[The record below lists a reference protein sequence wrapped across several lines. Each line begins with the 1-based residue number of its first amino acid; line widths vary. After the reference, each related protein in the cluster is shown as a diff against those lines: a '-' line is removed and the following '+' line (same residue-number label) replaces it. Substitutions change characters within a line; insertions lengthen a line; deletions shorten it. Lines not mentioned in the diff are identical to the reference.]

1 MPLGPVSLW
10 GRQGLVGHKLRP
22 RFDFVSPSLIFRSQ
36 SWLDEWLWTFLLVL
50 VVFSVA
56 SSKRDSN
63 AFFGLAIGCVVLAGD
78 SFFDTYSKGFFNPG
92 VGTGVCLLSVF
103 EKKGAYALWIY
114 WVSGPDSRGL
124 LLLARVAGGWPTS
137 PSRPLVWLSECV
149 YVMCLCLAVQTA
161 CPFGGVCAAYVDKF
175 MFPDDVPVIDAPAA
189 TTASPPSGA
198 ASSGA
203 VGAGA
208 GASSV
213 PASTKEALSGAGPHH
228 RLEDEDEGPAYV

>member
-1 MPLGPVSLW
+1 MVGGGVGWKHCVWPGPKGLWQRSQCQIVLLPLCRLHAHFPP
-10 GRQGLVGHKLRP
+10 K
-22 RFDFVSPSLIFRSQ
+22 Q

-114 WVSGPDSRGL
+114 WVSEP
-124 LLLARVAGGWPTS
+124 
-137 PSRPLVWLSECV
+137 
-149 YVMCLCLAVQTA
+149 AVSW
-161 CPFGGVCAAYVDKF
+161 C
-175 MFPDDVPVIDAPAA
+175 
-189 TTASPPSGA
+189 S
-198 ASSGA
+198 A
-203 VGAGA
+203 VSA
-208 GASSV
+208 
-213 PASTKEALSGAGPHH
+213 
-228 RLEDEDEGPAYV
+228 